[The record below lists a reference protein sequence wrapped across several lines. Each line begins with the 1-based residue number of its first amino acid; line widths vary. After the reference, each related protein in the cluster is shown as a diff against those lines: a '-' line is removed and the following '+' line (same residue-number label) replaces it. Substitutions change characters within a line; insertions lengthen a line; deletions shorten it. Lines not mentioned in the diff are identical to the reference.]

1 MNFNS
6 SSLLFQ
12 AKQLCLA
19 IARTVILERS
29 PVTMVARAMDVLVTS
44 YSHSVKTGSYLK
56 GIKSEKTSP
65 SSVPHVS
72 SPRSGA
78 DVSASRVDALE
89 KSVKHASAAGVDNE
103 YASDSEENPS
113 SEPPKTNLSDLQI
126 FDGKVDNEKLM
137 RAETSSTEVQPTSL
151 QHHLLEPGNNPLNA
165 NGSEQQEAQ
174 LTSPAIS
181 PEEMYSFVFAP
192 VEEEIVGDPSYL
204 VAIIVEFLHRYAV
217 FNELKSDSGY

>member
-1 MNFNS
+1 M
-6 SSLLFQ
+6 
-12 AKQLCLA
+12 CLA

-89 KSVKHASAAGVDNE
+89 KSVKHASTAGVDNE

-113 SEPPKTNLSDLQI
+113 SEPSKTNLSDLQI